1 MKARLVGGWAE
12 EGLGQELACAGGT
25 SDPTPLHAQFLSG
38 PDGLAPSPG
47 PIQSLCCHTP
57 PPCPLVCDLSS
68 SDDLDTFEE
77 CWLVILQTVPLFGFV
92 WGSCHDWAGVLGLG
106 RAWQGRAPVH

>member
-1 MKARLVGGWAE
+1 MQAALV
-12 EGLGQELACAGGT
+12 
-25 SDPTPLHAQFLSG
+25 TPPHCTHISLVALTALLCPQV
-38 PDGLAPSPG
+38 PSSHFCCHVPPPPG
-47 PIQSLCCHTP
+47 P
-57 PPCPLVCDLSS
+57 LVWDLSS

-106 RAWQGRAPVH
+106 RARQGRAPVH